1 MEVEG
6 TAFECPIDQALERS
20 GVSSRELTM
29 SNEIL
34 EKLKKAI
41 IEMDSDAATA
51 TALEIVSGEMD
62 VTDAVINGL
71 NAGMR
76 TVAEQYDRKETYLPQ
91 VLASANTF
99 YAAFDILRPHLTID
113 LERQG
118 RRMVIGVVEGDIH
131 DIGKNLIKVM
141 IEAHGYNCIDLG
153 RDVPTETFIK
163 NIIESRPDYV
173 AISTLMTPTLMGM
186 REIID
191 TMIDNDIRKDVV
203 ILVGGGQ
210 VSQRFAD
217 DIGADFYGK
226 GERDT
231 VAWLKVREMK
241 EVNK

>member
-1 MEVEG
+1 MGDE
-6 TAFECPIDQALERS
+6 ISERL
-20 GVSSRELTM
+20 R
-29 SNEIL
+29 
-34 EKLKKAI
+34 KAI
-41 IEMDSDAATA
+41 IEMDSDVATA
-51 TALEIVSGEMD
+51 TAMEIISKKMD
-62 VTDAVINGL
+62 VSDAVINGL

-99 YAAFDILRPHLTID
+99 YAAFDILRPHLTVD
-113 LERQG
+113 LERPG

-141 IEAHGYNCIDLG
+141 IEAHGYRCVDLG
-153 RDVPTETFIK
+153 RDVPTETFID

-173 AISTLMTPTLMGM
+173 AISTLMTPTLVGM
-186 REIID
+186 REIIES
-191 TMIDNDIRKDVV
+191 MIEMDVRKDVV
-203 ILVGGGQ
+203 VLVGGGQ

-217 DIGADFYGK
+217 DIGADFYGE

-231 VAWLKVREMK
+231 VAWLKAREMK